1 MAYVALYRAYRPQK
15 FSEVVG
21 QEHII
26 KTLQNA
32 IKIGKVAHAYL
43 FCGPRGT
50 GKTTFAKILAKAMN
64 CEHGPAL
71 EPCCECEMC
80 KGIAKGVVS
89 DVVELDAASNN
100 GADDMRAICDTVN
113 FMPAMGKYK
122 VYIIDEVHMLS
133 NAAFNVLLKT
143 LEEPPKHV
151 IFILATTEPY
161 KLPATILSR
170 CQRFDF
176 QSISV
181 ENIIKRL
188 KVVKDEENIN
198 IDDEAL
204 YQIAISAEGGMRD
217 ALSLLDQAVS
227 YSVNDSITL
236 DDVLSIS
243 GNTSYV
249 KIIEL
254 LDACIDETETKAIT
268 ILDKILNEGKEV
280 PRLINDIILFL
291 RDVLLYLNNTI
302 IDKKMMYE
310 NKDFQLLCKRLS
322 KSIVYNWLDIL
333 NETLNNT
340 KFSVQKRAFLELAIL
355 KMNDTKLN
363 EEATI
368 TDRIIALERNYEMLS
383 SNLSTFNRGVSR
395 QEAPI
400 RPNIPTREEL
410 ERLARESRPTPAPEP
425 TLAKEPKPE
434 SIVEKAQEPSLESY
448 PEANDDITYAEKPI
462 TAPQAEAKPQ
472 PQVEVK
478 PEPEVFKPEVVVE
491 DRPINVAL
499 DDEINIMDIEKI
511 IYNNDSAK
519 REDITR
525 KWEELSL
532 THTSFMELQMLAR
545 GKVVAVSNKTVIVVL
560 NDVSF
565 CNRVMLYQNYLKIME
580 VFKENNIDIDDYLC
594 IPIIVFREIMAEY
607 KSLRTPDN
615 PTPKLS
621 DRRIGV
627 KRRRLPEGTQKVK
640 EKSLEDELQDLFPE
654 NTLKIVE
661 E

>member
-64 CEHGPAL
+64 CEHGPII

-188 KVVKDEENIN
+188 SVVKEEENIN

-302 IDKKMMYE
+302 IEQKMMYQ
-310 NKDFQLLCKRLS
+310 NKDFQKLCKRLT
-322 KSIVYNWLDIL
+322 KSVVYNWLDIL

-340 KFSVQKRAFLELAIL
+340 RFSVQKRAFLELAIL

-383 SNLSTFNRGVSR
+383 NNLSTFKR
-395 QEAPI
+395 EAPRVEPI
-400 RPNIPTREEL
+400 RPNIPSREEI
-410 ERLARESRPTPAPEP
+410 ERLVNQKENVAPKEEAP
-425 TLAKEPKPE
+425 KVEPKYTEAPNE
-434 SIVEKAQEPSLESY
+434 YNPQ
-448 PEANDDITYAEKPI
+448 ANDYTQEEVYQKPVEEVKV
-462 TAPQAEAKPQ
+462 APKVVEEVK
-472 PQVEVK
+472 PQVE
-478 PEPEVFKPEVVVE
+478 VE
-491 DRPINVAL
+491 DRPINIAL

-511 IYNNDSAK
+511 IFNNEAAK
-519 REDITR
+519 RDELTK
-525 KWEELSL
+525 KWEDLSL

-545 GKVVAVSNKTVIVVL
+545 GKLVAVSNKRIIVVL

-580 VFKENNIDIDDYLC
+580 VFKENDIDVEDYICVPL
-594 IPIIVFREIMAEY
+594 IIWREVMNEY
-607 KSLRTPDN
+607 RSLRTPDN

-621 DRRIGV
+621 DRRFGV
-627 KRRRLPEGTQKVK
+627 KRRIVPAGAQEVK
-640 EKSLEDELQDLFPE
+640 EKALEDEIQDLFPE

>member
-302 IDKKMMYE
+302 IDKKIMYE

-434 SIVEKAQEPSLESY
+434 PIVEKAQEPSLESY
-448 PEANDDITYAEKPI
+448 PEANDDITYAEEPI
-462 TAPQAEAKPQ
+462 TTPQAGPQ

-640 EKSLEDELQDLFPE
+640 EKSLEDELQELFPE

>member
-64 CEHGPAL
+64 CEQGPII

-176 QSISV
+176 QSISI

-188 KVVKDEENIN
+188 NVVKEEENIN

-254 LDACIDETETKAIT
+254 LDACIDETETKAIA

-302 IDKKMMYE
+302 IEKKMMYE
-310 NKDFQLLCKRLS
+310 NKDFQKLCKRLS

-383 SNLSTFNRGVSR
+383 SNLNTFNRQVPK
-395 QEAPI
+395 QEAQI

-410 ERLARESRPTPAPEP
+410 ERLVNQAKPTAPQVQVEPKSEIEVKPEP
-425 TLAKEPKPE
+425 V
-434 SIVEKAQEPSLESY
+434 IQNNYESY
-448 PEANDDITYAEKPI
+448 PMANDDSSYSE
-462 TAPQAEAKPQ
+462 APVEVQAELKPE
-472 PQVEVK
+472 VEVK
-478 PEPEVFKPEVVVE
+478 PEPVLKPQVAVE
-491 DRPINVAL
+491 ERPINVAL
-499 DDEINIMDIEKI
+499 DDELNIMDIEKI

-519 REDITR
+519 REEITR
-525 KWEELSL
+525 KWEDLSL

-580 VFKENNIDIDDYLC
+580 VFRENNIDIEDYLC
-594 IPIIVFREIMAEY
+594 VPIIVFREIMAEY

-615 PTPKLS
+615 PTPKLT

-627 KRRRLPEGTQKVK
+627 KRRRVPEGAQEVK